1 MWNNILIGL
10 ILIISTSFVH
20 ATTTKVVLSFIHQKH
35 KFKGSFLRIVYINSV
50 VLITI
55 FATIVESLIWAFTY
69 LIIDAFKTFE
79 EAFYFSLIT
88 YTTLGYGDII
98 LSNADRL
105 LGAFEAANGVIM
117 IGWSTAIVVT
127 AIQQIYSR

>member
-88 YTTLGYGDII
+88 YTTLGYGDVI

-117 IGWSTAIVVT
+117 LGWSTAIVVT
-127 AIQQIYSR
+127 AIQKIYT

>member
-35 KFKGSFLRIVYINSV
+35 KFKRSFLRIVYINSV

>member
-35 KFKGSFLRIVYINSV
+35 KFKGSFLRIIYINSI

-55 FATIVESLIWAFTY
+55 FATIIEGVIWAFTY

-117 IGWSTAIVVT
+117 LGWSTAIVVT
-127 AIQQIYSR
+127 AIQKIYT

>member
-35 KFKGSFLRIVYINSV
+35 KFRGSFLRIVYINSV

-55 FATIVESLIWAFTY
+55 FATIFESLIWSFTY

-88 YTTLGYGDII
+88 YTTLGYGDVI

-117 IGWSTAIVVT
+117 LGWSTAIVVT
-127 AIQQIYSR
+127 AIQKIYT

>member
-20 ATTTKVVLSFIHQKH
+20 AITTKVVLAFIHQKH

-50 VLITI
+50 VIITI
-55 FATIVESLIWAFTY
+55 FATIIESLIWAFAY

-117 IGWSTAIVVT
+117 LGWSTAIVVT
-127 AIQQIYSR
+127 AIQKIYT